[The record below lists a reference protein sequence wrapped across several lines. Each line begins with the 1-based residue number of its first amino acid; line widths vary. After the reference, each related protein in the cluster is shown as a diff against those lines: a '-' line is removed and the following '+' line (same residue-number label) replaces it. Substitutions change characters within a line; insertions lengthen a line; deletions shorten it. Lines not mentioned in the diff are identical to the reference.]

1 MCVCVCVRVLVC
13 VCVRVCVSV
22 FVCHLVLV
30 CVCVCF
36 RYFLHRVGQVNIE
49 SLSSSAS
56 TNNSFKGTTLNSIEI
71 NLAVAVV
78 LEHYF
83 KIQLGMEL

>member
-1 MCVCVCVRVLVC
+1 MFVCICVCVCAC
-13 VCVRVCVSV
+13 VCECVCMST
-22 FVCHLVLV
+22 CA

-56 TNNSFKGTTLNSIEI
+56 TNNPFKGTTLNSIDI

-78 LEHYF
+78 LDHYF
-83 KIQLGMEL
+83 KIKLDMEL

>member
-1 MCVCVCVRVLVC
+1 MRACACVCLCVCLRVLVC
-13 VCVRVCVSV
+13 VCARVY
-22 FVCHLVLV
+22 LRV

-56 TNNSFKGTTLNSIEI
+56 TNNPFKGTTLNSIEI

-78 LEHYF
+78 LDHYF
-83 KIQLGMEL
+83 KIKLDMEL